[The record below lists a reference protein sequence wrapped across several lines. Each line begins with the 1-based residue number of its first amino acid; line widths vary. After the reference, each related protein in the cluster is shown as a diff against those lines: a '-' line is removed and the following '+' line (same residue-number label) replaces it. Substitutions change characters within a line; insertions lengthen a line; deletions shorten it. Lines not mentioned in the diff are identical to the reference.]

1 MTKGFGKGVLT
12 GVAGTVAAL
21 AGAVYAFKKKVI
33 EPEEQKAAFIEE
45 NRKKAARKRVA
56 H

>member
-1 MTKGFGKGVLT
+1 MAKGFGKGVLT

-33 EPEEQKAAFIEE
+33 EPEEQKSSVIEE
-45 NRKKAARKRVA
+45 NRKKAALKRVA

>member
-1 MTKGFGKGVLT
+1 MAKGFGKGVLT
-12 GVAGTVAAL
+12 GVAATVAAL
-21 AGAVYAFKKKVI
+21 AGVVYTVKKKVI
-33 EPEEQKAAFIEE
+33 EPEGEKAAFIEE

>member
-1 MTKGFGKGVLT
+1 MAKVFGKVVLT

>member
-1 MTKGFGKGVLT
+1 MAKGFGKGVLT

-33 EPEEQKAAFIEE
+33 EPEEQKATFIEE